1 MVERG
6 RENLGEAWP
15 KDIND
20 TYLLPFPHQMK
31 KHVEDEKFSRFIE
44 VIRRMYIH
52 IPMLDT
58 MQVLTYARYL
68 NDILKQKWPI
78 PETYRLVFAER
89 CSAAILDGLL
99 DKMGDP
105 GVPTISCPIG
115 TQQFHQALSDLGASM
130 SIMPKVIYNKLNHDS
145 LVPTF
150 IHLQLT
156 D

>member
-31 KHVEDEKFSRFIE
+31 KPVEDEKFSRFID

-68 NDILKQKWPI
+68 NDILKQK
-78 PETYRLVFAER
+78 
-89 CSAAILDGLL
+89 
-99 DKMGDP
+99 
-105 GVPTISCPIG
+105 
-115 TQQFHQALSDLGASM
+115 
-130 SIMPKVIYNKLNHDS
+130 
-145 LVPTF
+145 
-150 IHLQLT
+150 
-156 D
+156 